1 MNMASGVIIEP
12 AILNASVMGV
22 GNLNGSAYST
32 SATTVQIRQGFSRMP
47 LISGFALSCKTAMP
61 KLKRVMLNTMFAA
74 MAYNMPDEPK
84 NCRANG
90 MPMNPSLPYAHKST
104 KMRLPPSG
112 MGMRFRTSPKPP
124 TTTT

>member
-61 KLKRVMLNTMFAA
+61 KLKRVMLNTIFAA
-74 MAYNMPDEPK
+74 MAYNMPAEPK
-84 NCRANG
+84 NCMANG

-112 MGMRFRTSPKPP
+112 MGMRFRTSPRPP